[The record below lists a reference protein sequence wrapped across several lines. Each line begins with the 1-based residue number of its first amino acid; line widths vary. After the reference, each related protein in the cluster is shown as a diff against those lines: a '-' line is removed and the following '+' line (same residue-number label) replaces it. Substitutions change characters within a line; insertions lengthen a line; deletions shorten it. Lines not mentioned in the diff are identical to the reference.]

1 MRPTREHSERPV
13 LITEAPVNADVE
25 FDHRRKR
32 YLLMMIIRALCIV
45 GAATTFHIS
54 GWLAALFV
62 VAAAVLPWA
71 AVLLANDRPAKQ
83 ELRFRRFAGSD
94 VAPPEPA
101 PLPVLWT
108 KPVDRPA
115 GQNPRPAGP
124 DDKHWIIDL

>member
-1 MRPTREHSERPV
+1 VRSTRDHSDRPV
-13 LITEAPVNADVE
+13 LITEAPVNADDE

-45 GAATTFHIS
+45 GAATTFHLS

-83 ELRFRRFAGSD
+83 ELRFRRFAGAD
-94 VAPPEPA
+94 VAPPEPT
-101 PLPVLWT
+101 PLPVLWSEPT
-108 KPVDRPA
+108 AEQARRA
-115 GQNPRPAGP
+115 RTGP
-124 DDKHWIIDL
+124 DDKPWIIDL